1 MVKYPK
7 VKVKLGNLGGPD
19 GNAFVIIG
27 RVTAALKN
35 AGVAKDQT
43 DAFIKDATSGNYD
56 HLLAT
61 ANEWVN
67 IKFG

>member
-19 GNAFVIIG
+19 GDALGVMG

-43 DAFIKDATSGNYD
+43 DAFIKDATSGNYE

-61 ANEWVN
+61 AFEWVN